1 MPSYLF
7 CFILYFHEIIR
18 KFFHKEKLLQFLV
31 ILVTLGI
38 YSFLV
43 LLLSDNFTLPC
54 DHIPQVFFFSF
65 FSSKIYWE
73 CKWDCITAEAA
84 RSWRLL
90 SEHVELAVC
99 DHSCVPSWHIEHVP
113 SRTSAILFLQLLFL
127 LLWIGKDKLVL
138 LVFLVVTPLAGAR
151 REWVSPV

>member
-65 FSSKIYWE
+65 FPPKFTENASGIVSQLKLLG
-73 CKWDCITAEAA
+73 AEGC
-84 RSWRLL
+84 S
-90 SEHVELAVC
+90 
-99 DHSCVPSWHIEHVP
+99 
-113 SRTSAILFLQLLFL
+113 
-127 LLWIGKDKLVL
+127 
-138 LVFLVVTPLAGAR
+138 
-151 REWVSPV
+151 VSM